1 MTSDDTEHTCLVGQA
16 LLRDGEDPSR
26 FARALAWK
34 PRLWLLGLPAGIGQ
48 STLFAIVRL
57 WFGFSPKR
65 SGVFSAGNGPAMRA
79 VLLGVCLHDDPDR
92 LRSFL
97 SASTRITHT
106 DPKAENGALLVAR
119 AAQLVAAGTSSGMEP
134 QEILATLRGSLHH
147 PDDQLVEWLE
157 RMEAHLLAGRSAVE
171 FAGALKLDRG
181 VTGYIYDTCQ

>member
-1 MTSDDTEHTCLVGQA
+1 M
-16 LLRDGEDPSR
+16 
-26 FARALAWK
+26 
-34 PRLWLLGLPAGIGQ
+34 
-48 STLFAIVRL
+48 
-57 WFGFSPKR
+57 
-65 SGVFSAGNGPAMRA
+65 
-79 VLLGVCLHDDPDR
+79 
-92 LRSFL
+92 
-97 SASTRITHT
+97 
-106 DPKAENGALLVAR
+106 AR